1 MKLAKGTK
9 LFVNGYPKSFGYS
22 LNGDIEYNIQ
32 DAKLPL
38 FKLKEWDFYQIV
50 NRKFSLYFIIGHVSY
65 ATSINVTL
73 FEFDT
78 NKSFYIGKLLPF
90 KKVKLENN
98 ANCNSNVIYKDKDYY
113 LSFRKD
119 GKNRFIEFMANG
131 KGEASVRL
139 NETLDDNVLVATP
152 FNKKKQFYYN
162 QKNCLMKANGFV
174 KFGDEK
180 YDLEDSYGLLDF
192 GRGVLPFKHNWVWGN
207 GSGIVNGK
215 PFGFNIGKF
224 GNNEF
229 GSENI
234 FFYDGKGYK
243 LNQVNITFSED
254 AFMDEWEYLSDDGSF
269 VFKMKPVYDN
279 HTKTKVLWVN
289 NECHQVFGYFNGY
302 IKIGEEKIEIKDFW
316 AFTEFAH
323 NRW

>member
-139 NETLDDNVLVATP
+139 TETLDDNVLVAT
-152 FNKKKQFYYN
+152 
-162 QKNCLMKANGFV
+162 
-174 KFGDEK
+174 
-180 YDLEDSYGLLDF
+180 
-192 GRGVLPFKHNWVWGN
+192 R
-207 GSGIVNGK
+207 
-215 PFGFNIGKF
+215 
-224 GNNEF
+224 
-229 GSENI
+229 
-234 FFYDGKGYK
+234 
-243 LNQVNITFSED
+243 
-254 AFMDEWEYLSDDGSF
+254 
-269 VFKMKPVYDN
+269 
-279 HTKTKVLWVN
+279 
-289 NECHQVFGYFNGY
+289 ECHTYQDVISVTYSPGTYYLEYYVRDSEGNESSGVTTPISY
-302 IKIGEEKIEIKDFW
+302 
-316 AFTEFAH
+316 
-323 NRW
+323 